1 MDEIIDIEIVDIKL
15 IEKALQLLSEKK
27 FSELR
32 TLLEEQNPADINDVI
47 DELSDEKSVLIYRLL
62 PKELAAEVF
71 VEMDSDK
78 QEYLINIFS
87 DSQLKDVLDELYYD
101 DTADI
106 IEEMPAT
113 VVKRILKVAS
123 PDVRKAVNELLKY
136 PEDSAGSIMT
146 TEFVRLRKSYTVEES
161 LEIIRNVGV
170 NKETIYTCYVT
181 DDKNHLI
188 GIVTA
193 KDLLLSERSEIIG
206 EIMEDNVISVNTLA
220 DTENIALMF
229 GKYDFLALPVVD
241 NEDRLVG
248 IITVDDAIDVM
259 QEETEEDFSK
269 ISAIT
274 PNDTEYLKTSVFKL
288 WASRIPWLMILM
300 ISATFTGMII
310 SKFESALAV
319 LPILTAFIPML
330 MGTGG
335 NAGSQASVTVIRGIS
350 LGQVEF
356 RVFFK
361 VLWKE
366 CRVSLLCGIVLGVAA
381 IGKVMLVDN
390 FLMKNP
396 EVTIFVALV
405 VGITLFATIVSAKII
420 GCALPLLA
428 KKIGLDPAVMAS
440 PLITTLIDTFRFGF
454 ISILQQLFSIY
465 EETSAVN
472 HQQTCFLSEI
482 RAVPAPVA
490 TAFITHIDSVG
501 RNRKLFLK
509 VITQK
514 SREFIC
520 GFGIDSA
527 VKLYLN
533 KCAVI
538 GIISSEPHLF
548 TVFNAAHKPAFTF
561 SGKNLNHASELS
573 F

>member
-15 IEKALQLLSEKK
+15 IEQALELLENKK

-32 TLLEEQNPADINDVI
+32 SLLEEQNPADINDVI

-106 IEEMPAT
+106 IEEMPAN

-146 TEFVRLRKSYTVEES
+146 TEFVRLRKSFTVEES
-161 LEIIRNVGV
+161 LEIIRSVGV

-181 DDKNHLI
+181 DEKNHLI

-193 KDLLLSERSEIIG
+193 KDLLLSERSEFID

-229 GKYDFLALPVVD
+229 SKYDFLALPVVD
-241 NEDRLVG
+241 NEERLVG

-356 RVFFK
+356 RDFFR

-366 CRVSLLCGIVLGVAA
+366 CRVSLLCGAVLGVAA

-390 FLMKNP
+390 LLMRNP
-396 EVTIFVALV
+396 EVTFFVALV

-428 KKIGLDPAVMAS
+428 KKTGLDPAVMAS
-440 PLITTLIDTFRFGF
+440 PLITTLIDTVSLLVYFYFAT
-454 ISILQQLFSIY
+454 IILDI
-465 EETSAVN
+465 
-472 HQQTCFLSEI
+472 
-482 RAVPAPVA
+482 
-490 TAFITHIDSVG
+490 
-501 RNRKLFLK
+501 
-509 VITQK
+509 
-514 SREFIC
+514 
-520 GFGIDSA
+520 
-527 VKLYLN
+527 
-533 KCAVI
+533 
-538 GIISSEPHLF
+538 
-548 TVFNAAHKPAFTF
+548 
-561 SGKNLNHASELS
+561 
-573 F
+573 

>member
-15 IEKALQLLSEKK
+15 IEKALELLGNKK

-32 TLLEEQNPADINDVI
+32 SLLEEQNPADINDVI

-106 IEEMPAT
+106 IEEMPAN

-193 KDLLLSERSEIIG
+193 KDLLLSDRSEIID
-206 EIMEDNVISVNTLA
+206 EIMEENVISVNTLA

-241 NEDRLVG
+241 KEDRLVG

-356 RVFFK
+356 RDFFR

-366 CRVSLLCGIVLGVAA
+366 CRVSLLCGVVLGVAA
-381 IGKVMLVDN
+381 VGKVMLVDN
-390 FLMKNP
+390 LLMNNP

-440 PLITTLIDTFRFGF
+440 PLITTLIDTVSLLVYFYFAT
-454 ISILQQLFSIY
+454 IILDI
-465 EETSAVN
+465 
-472 HQQTCFLSEI
+472 
-482 RAVPAPVA
+482 
-490 TAFITHIDSVG
+490 
-501 RNRKLFLK
+501 
-509 VITQK
+509 
-514 SREFIC
+514 
-520 GFGIDSA
+520 
-527 VKLYLN
+527 
-533 KCAVI
+533 
-538 GIISSEPHLF
+538 
-548 TVFNAAHKPAFTF
+548 
-561 SGKNLNHASELS
+561 
-573 F
+573 

>member
-1 MDEIIDIEIVDIKL
+1 MDENKEISLV
-15 IEKALQLLSEKK
+15 EQALVLLNEKK
-27 FSELR
+27 FAALR
-32 TLLEEQNPADINDVI
+32 TLLEDQNPADINDII
-47 DELSDEKSVLIYRLL
+47 DELSDEASVLLYRIL
-62 PKELAAEVF
+62 PKELASEVF
-71 VEMDSDK
+71 VEMDTDK
-78 QEYLINIFS
+78 QEFLINFFS
-87 DSQLKDVLDELYYD
+87 DSQLKDVFDELYYD

-106 IEEMPAT
+106 IEEMPAN
-113 VVKRILKVAS
+113 VVKRILKVVS
-123 PDVRKAVNELLKY
+123 PDMRKAVNELLKY

-146 TEFVRLRKSYTVEES
+146 TEFVRLKKSFTVADS
-161 LEIIRNVGV
+161 LDLIRSVGV

-181 DDKNHLI
+181 DEKNHLI

-193 KDLLLSERSEIIG
+193 KDLLLSELTESIS
-206 EIMEDNVISVNTLA
+206 EIMEENVISVNTLE
-220 DTENIALMF
+220 DTEEIVLMF

-241 NEDRLVG
+241 KENRLVG

-274 PNDTEYLKTSVFKL
+274 PNDTEYLKTSVMKL

-356 RVFFK
+356 RDFFR

-366 CRVSLLCGIVLGVAA
+366 CRVSILCGVVLGIAA

-390 FLMKNP
+390 LLMGNP

-405 VGITLFATIVSAKII
+405 VGLTLFATIVSAKLI

-428 KKIGLDPAVMAS
+428 KKTGLDPAVMAS
-440 PLITTLIDTFRFGF
+440 PLITTLIDTVSLLVYFYFA
-454 ISILQQLFSIY
+454 SLILNI
-465 EETSAVN
+465 
-472 HQQTCFLSEI
+472 
-482 RAVPAPVA
+482 
-490 TAFITHIDSVG
+490 
-501 RNRKLFLK
+501 
-509 VITQK
+509 
-514 SREFIC
+514 
-520 GFGIDSA
+520 
-527 VKLYLN
+527 
-533 KCAVI
+533 
-538 GIISSEPHLF
+538 
-548 TVFNAAHKPAFTF
+548 
-561 SGKNLNHASELS
+561 
-573 F
+573 

>member
-15 IEKALQLLSEKK
+15 IEKALELLEEKK

-32 TLLEEQNPADINDVI
+32 SLLEEQNPADINDVI

-161 LEIIRNVGV
+161 LEFIRSVGV

-193 KDLLLSERSEIIG
+193 KDLLLSDRNEIIAD
-206 EIMEDNVISVNTLA
+206 IMEDNVISVNTLA
-220 DTENIALMF
+220 DTESIALMF

-356 RVFFK
+356 RDFFR

-366 CRVSLLCGIVLGVAA
+366 CRVSLLCGIVLGLAA
-381 IGKVMLVDN
+381 VGKVMLVDN

-440 PLITTLIDTFRFGF
+440 PLITTLIDTVSLLVYFYF
-454 ISILQQLFSIY
+454 STVILNI
-465 EETSAVN
+465 
-472 HQQTCFLSEI
+472 
-482 RAVPAPVA
+482 
-490 TAFITHIDSVG
+490 
-501 RNRKLFLK
+501 
-509 VITQK
+509 
-514 SREFIC
+514 
-520 GFGIDSA
+520 
-527 VKLYLN
+527 
-533 KCAVI
+533 
-538 GIISSEPHLF
+538 
-548 TVFNAAHKPAFTF
+548 
-561 SGKNLNHASELS
+561 
-573 F
+573 

>member
-15 IEKALQLLSEKK
+15 IEKALELLGNKK

-32 TLLEEQNPADINDVI
+32 SLLEEQNPADINDVI

-106 IEEMPAT
+106 IEEMPAN

-193 KDLLLSERSEIIG
+193 KDLLLSDRSEIID
-206 EIMEDNVISVNTLA
+206 EIMEENVISVNTLA

-241 NEDRLVG
+241 KEDRLVG

-356 RVFFK
+356 RDFFR

-381 IGKVMLVDN
+381 VGKVMLVDN
-390 FLMKNP
+390 LLMNNP

-440 PLITTLIDTFRFGF
+440 PLITTLIDTVSLLVYFYFAT
-454 ISILQQLFSIY
+454 IILDI
-465 EETSAVN
+465 
-472 HQQTCFLSEI
+472 
-482 RAVPAPVA
+482 
-490 TAFITHIDSVG
+490 
-501 RNRKLFLK
+501 
-509 VITQK
+509 
-514 SREFIC
+514 
-520 GFGIDSA
+520 
-527 VKLYLN
+527 
-533 KCAVI
+533 
-538 GIISSEPHLF
+538 
-548 TVFNAAHKPAFTF
+548 
-561 SGKNLNHASELS
+561 
-573 F
+573 

>member
-1 MDEIIDIEIVDIKL
+1 MDESRENSLVEL
-15 IEKALQLLSEKK
+15 ALELLKVKDFIS
-27 FSELR
+27 LR
-32 TLLEEQNPADINDVI
+32 ELLEEQNPADINDII
-47 DELSDEKSVLIYRLL
+47 DELSDQQSFLIYRLL

-71 VEMDSDK
+71 VEMDTDK
-78 QEYLINIFS
+78 QEYLINFFS
-87 DSQLKDVLDELYYD
+87 DSQLKDVFDELYYD

-106 IEEMPAT
+106 IEEMPAS

-123 PDVRKAVNELLKY
+123 PDMRKAVNELLKY

-146 TEFVRLRKSYTVEES
+146 TEFVRLKKSFTVTES
-161 LEIIRNVGV
+161 LEYIRTVGV

-181 DDKNHLI
+181 DEKNHLI

-193 KDLLLSERSEIIG
+193 KDLLLSELDIEVG
-206 EIMEDNVISVNTLA
+206 EIMEDNVISVNTLE
-220 DTENIALMF
+220 DSEEIALMF

-241 NEDRLVG
+241 KENRLVG

-259 QEETEEDFSK
+259 QEEADEDLAM
-269 ISAIT
+269 ISAVT
-274 PNDTEYLKTSVFKL
+274 PGDTEYLKTSVFKL

-350 LGQVEF
+350 LGQIEF
-356 RVFFK
+356 KDFLK

-366 CRVSLLCGIVLGVAA
+366 CRVSVLCGIILAVAA

-390 FLMKNP
+390 LLMHNP
-396 EVTIFVALV
+396 DVTFFVALV
-405 VGITLFATIVSAKII
+405 VGLTLFATIVSAKLI

-440 PLITTLIDTFRFGF
+440 PLITTLIDT
-454 ISILQQLFSIY
+454 ISLLVYFYFATIILNI
-465 EETSAVN
+465 
-472 HQQTCFLSEI
+472 
-482 RAVPAPVA
+482 
-490 TAFITHIDSVG
+490 
-501 RNRKLFLK
+501 
-509 VITQK
+509 
-514 SREFIC
+514 
-520 GFGIDSA
+520 
-527 VKLYLN
+527 
-533 KCAVI
+533 
-538 GIISSEPHLF
+538 
-548 TVFNAAHKPAFTF
+548 
-561 SGKNLNHASELS
+561 
-573 F
+573 

>member
-15 IEKALQLLSEKK
+15 IEKALELLENKR
-27 FSELR
+27 FAELKS
-32 TLLEEQNPADINDVI
+32 LLEEQNPVDINDII
-47 DELSDEKSVLIYRLL
+47 DELTDEKSVLIYRLL
-62 PKELAAEVF
+62 PKEIAAEVF
-71 VEMDSDK
+71 VEMDSDR

-106 IEEMPAT
+106 IEEMPAN

-136 PEDSAGSIMT
+136 PDDSAGSIMT
-146 TEFVRLRKSYTVEES
+146 TEFVRLRKSFTVEES
-161 LEIIRNVGV
+161 LDFIRSVGV

-193 KDLLLSERSEIIG
+193 KDLLLSDRSEFIS

-356 RVFFK
+356 SDFFK

-366 CRVSLLCGIVLGVAA
+366 CRVSILCGAVLGITAV
-381 IGKVMLVDN
+381 GKVMLVDN
-390 FLMKNP
+390 ILMQNP
-396 EVTIFVALV
+396 DVTIFVAIV
-405 VGITLFATIVSAKII
+405 VGLTLFATIVSAKII
-420 GCALPLLA
+420 GCALPLIA
-428 KKIGLDPAVMAS
+428 KKTGLDPAVMAS
-440 PLITTLIDTFRFGF
+440 PLITTLIDTVSLLVYFYFAT
-454 ISILQQLFSIY
+454 IILNI
-465 EETSAVN
+465 
-472 HQQTCFLSEI
+472 
-482 RAVPAPVA
+482 
-490 TAFITHIDSVG
+490 
-501 RNRKLFLK
+501 
-509 VITQK
+509 
-514 SREFIC
+514 
-520 GFGIDSA
+520 
-527 VKLYLN
+527 
-533 KCAVI
+533 
-538 GIISSEPHLF
+538 
-548 TVFNAAHKPAFTF
+548 
-561 SGKNLNHASELS
+561 
-573 F
+573 

>member
-1 MDEIIDIEIVDIKL
+1 MDENKEISLV
-15 IEKALQLLSEKK
+15 EQALELLNEKK
-27 FSELR
+27 FAALR
-32 TLLEEQNPADINDVI
+32 TLLEDQNPADINDII
-47 DELSDEKSVLIYRLL
+47 DELSDEASVLLYRIL
-62 PKELAAEVF
+62 PKELASEVF
-71 VEMDSDK
+71 VEMDTDK
-78 QEYLINIFS
+78 QEFLINFFS
-87 DSQLKDVLDELYYD
+87 DSQLKDVFDELYYD

-106 IEEMPAT
+106 IEEMPAN
-113 VVKRILKVAS
+113 VVKRILKVVS
-123 PDVRKAVNELLKY
+123 PDMRKAVNELLKY

-146 TEFVRLRKSYTVEES
+146 TEFVRLKKSFTVADS
-161 LEIIRNVGV
+161 LDLIRSVGV

-181 DDKNHLI
+181 DEKNHLI

-193 KDLLLSERSEIIG
+193 KDLLLSELTESVS
-206 EIMEDNVISVNTLA
+206 EIMEENVISVNTLE
-220 DTENIALMF
+220 DREEIVLMF

-241 NEDRLVG
+241 KENRLVG

-274 PNDTEYLKTSVFKL
+274 PSDTEYLKTSVLKL

-356 RVFFK
+356 RDFFK

-366 CRVSLLCGIVLGVAA
+366 CRVSILCGIVLGIAA

-390 FLMKNP
+390 LLMGNP

-405 VGITLFATIVSAKII
+405 VGLTLFATIVSAKII

-428 KKIGLDPAVMAS
+428 KKTGLDPAVMAS
-440 PLITTLIDTFRFGF
+440 PLITTLIDTVSLLVYFYFA
-454 ISILQQLFSIY
+454 SLILNI
-465 EETSAVN
+465 
-472 HQQTCFLSEI
+472 
-482 RAVPAPVA
+482 
-490 TAFITHIDSVG
+490 
-501 RNRKLFLK
+501 
-509 VITQK
+509 
-514 SREFIC
+514 
-520 GFGIDSA
+520 
-527 VKLYLN
+527 
-533 KCAVI
+533 
-538 GIISSEPHLF
+538 
-548 TVFNAAHKPAFTF
+548 
-561 SGKNLNHASELS
+561 
-573 F
+573 

>member
-1 MDEIIDIEIVDIKL
+1 MDEIIDIEIVDVKL
-15 IEKALQLLSEKK
+15 IEKALELLESKR
-27 FSELR
+27 FSELKG
-32 TLLEEQNPADINDVI
+32 LLEEQNPVDINDII
-47 DELSDEKSVLIYRLL
+47 DELNDEKSVLIYRLL

-106 IEEMPAT
+106 IEEMPAN
-113 VVKRILKVAS
+113 VVKRILKVVS
-123 PDVRKAVNELLKY
+123 PDVRKAVNNLLKY
-136 PEDSAGSIMT
+136 PDDSAGSIMT
-146 TEFVRLRKSYTVEES
+146 TEFVRLRKSFTVEES
-161 LEIIRNVGV
+161 LDFIRSVGV

-193 KDLLLSERSEIIG
+193 KDLLLSDRTQFIS

-220 DTENIALMF
+220 DTENIALIF
-229 GKYDFLALPVVD
+229 SKYDFLALPVVD

-356 RVFFK
+356 NDFFK

-366 CRVSLLCGIVLGVAA
+366 CRVSILCGVVLGIAA
-381 IGKVMLVDN
+381 VGKVMLVDN
-390 FLMKNP
+390 ILMKNP

-405 VGITLFATIVSAKII
+405 VGLTLFATIVSAKII

-428 KKIGLDPAVMAS
+428 KKTGLDPAVMAS
-440 PLITTLIDTFRFGF
+440 PLITTLIDTVSLLVYFYFAT
-454 ISILQQLFSIY
+454 IILNI
-465 EETSAVN
+465 
-472 HQQTCFLSEI
+472 
-482 RAVPAPVA
+482 
-490 TAFITHIDSVG
+490 
-501 RNRKLFLK
+501 
-509 VITQK
+509 
-514 SREFIC
+514 
-520 GFGIDSA
+520 
-527 VKLYLN
+527 
-533 KCAVI
+533 
-538 GIISSEPHLF
+538 
-548 TVFNAAHKPAFTF
+548 
-561 SGKNLNHASELS
+561 
-573 F
+573 

>member
-15 IEKALQLLSEKK
+15 IEKALDLLENKR

-32 TLLEEQNPADINDVI
+32 SLLEEQNPADINDVI

-106 IEEMPAT
+106 IEEMPAN

-193 KDLLLSERSEIIG
+193 KDLLLSDRSEIID

-220 DTENIALMF
+220 DTESIALMF

-356 RVFFK
+356 RDFFR

-381 IGKVMLVDN
+381 VGKVMLVDN

-440 PLITTLIDTFRFGF
+440 PLITTLIDTVSLLVYFYFAT
-454 ISILQQLFSIY
+454 IILNI
-465 EETSAVN
+465 
-472 HQQTCFLSEI
+472 
-482 RAVPAPVA
+482 
-490 TAFITHIDSVG
+490 
-501 RNRKLFLK
+501 
-509 VITQK
+509 
-514 SREFIC
+514 
-520 GFGIDSA
+520 
-527 VKLYLN
+527 
-533 KCAVI
+533 
-538 GIISSEPHLF
+538 
-548 TVFNAAHKPAFTF
+548 
-561 SGKNLNHASELS
+561 
-573 F
+573 

>member
-15 IEKALQLLSEKK
+15 VEKALELLEEKK

-32 TLLEEQNPADINDVI
+32 SLLEEQNPADINDVI

-146 TEFVRLRKSYTVEES
+146 TEFVRLRKSYSVEES
-161 LEIIRNVGV
+161 LEFIRSVGV

-193 KDLLLSERSEIIG
+193 KDLLLSERNEIIAD
-206 EIMEDNVISVNTLA
+206 IMEDNVISVNTLA
-220 DTENIALMF
+220 DTESIALMF

-356 RVFFK
+356 RDFFR

-381 IGKVMLVDN
+381 VGKVMLVDN

-440 PLITTLIDTFRFGF
+440 PLITTLIDTVSLLVYFYFATV
-454 ISILQQLFSIY
+454 ILNI
-465 EETSAVN
+465 
-472 HQQTCFLSEI
+472 
-482 RAVPAPVA
+482 
-490 TAFITHIDSVG
+490 
-501 RNRKLFLK
+501 
-509 VITQK
+509 
-514 SREFIC
+514 
-520 GFGIDSA
+520 
-527 VKLYLN
+527 
-533 KCAVI
+533 
-538 GIISSEPHLF
+538 
-548 TVFNAAHKPAFTF
+548 
-561 SGKNLNHASELS
+561 
-573 F
+573 

>member
-1 MDEIIDIEIVDIKL
+1 MDEIIDAALVDQAIE
-15 IEKALQLLSEKK
+15 LLNNKK
-27 FSELR
+27 FAALR
-32 TLLEEQNPADINDVI
+32 TLLEEQNPADINDII
-47 DELSDEKSVLIYRLL
+47 DELSDEKSVLVYRLL

-78 QEYLINIFS
+78 QEFLINFFS
-87 DSQLKDVLDELYYD
+87 DSQLKDVFDELYYD

-113 VVKRILKVAS
+113 VVKRILRVVS
-123 PDVRKAVNELLKY
+123 PDMRKAVNELLKY

-146 TEFVRLRKSYTVEES
+146 TEFVRLKKFFTVQDS
-161 LEIIRNVGV
+161 LDLIRSVGV

-181 DDKNHLI
+181 DEKNHLI

-193 KDLLLSERSEIIG
+193 KDLLLSDLNEPIS
-206 EIMEDNVISVNTLA
+206 EIMEENVIMVNTYD
-220 DTENIALMF
+220 DTEQIVLMF
-229 GKYDFLALPVVD
+229 SKYDFLALPVVD
-241 NEDRLVG
+241 KENRLVG

-274 PNDTEYLKTSVFKL
+274 PSDTEYLKTPVLKL

-310 SKFESALAV
+310 SGFESALAV

-356 RVFFK
+356 RDFFR

-366 CRVSLLCGIVLGVAA
+366 CRVSLLCGAVLGVAA

-405 VGITLFATIVSAKII
+405 VGLTLFATIVSAKLI
-420 GCALPLLA
+420 GCALPLIA
-428 KKIGLDPAVMAS
+428 KKVGLDPAVMAS
-440 PLITTLIDTFRFGF
+440 PLITTLIDTVSLLVYFYF
-454 ISILQQLFSIY
+454 
-465 EETSAVN
+465 
-472 HQQTCFLSEI
+472 
-482 RAVPAPVA
+482 A
-490 TAFITHIDSVG
+490 TLLLDI
-501 RNRKLFLK
+501 
-509 VITQK
+509 
-514 SREFIC
+514 
-520 GFGIDSA
+520 
-527 VKLYLN
+527 
-533 KCAVI
+533 
-538 GIISSEPHLF
+538 
-548 TVFNAAHKPAFTF
+548 
-561 SGKNLNHASELS
+561 
-573 F
+573 

>member
-15 IEKALQLLSEKK
+15 IEKALALLGDKK

-32 TLLEEQNPADINDVI
+32 SLLEEQNPADINDVI

-106 IEEMPAT
+106 IEEMPAN

-161 LEIIRNVGV
+161 LEIIRSVGV

-356 RVFFK
+356 RDFFR

-381 IGKVMLVDN
+381 VGKVMLVDN
-390 FLMKNP
+390 LLMKNP
-396 EVTIFVALV
+396 EVTVFVALV

-440 PLITTLIDTFRFGF
+440 PLITTLIDTVSLLVYFYFAT
-454 ISILQQLFSIY
+454 IILNI
-465 EETSAVN
+465 
-472 HQQTCFLSEI
+472 
-482 RAVPAPVA
+482 
-490 TAFITHIDSVG
+490 
-501 RNRKLFLK
+501 
-509 VITQK
+509 
-514 SREFIC
+514 
-520 GFGIDSA
+520 
-527 VKLYLN
+527 
-533 KCAVI
+533 
-538 GIISSEPHLF
+538 
-548 TVFNAAHKPAFTF
+548 
-561 SGKNLNHASELS
+561 
-573 F
+573 

>member
-1 MDEIIDIEIVDIKL
+1 MDDIIDIEIIDIKL
-15 IEKALQLLSEKK
+15 IEQALELLEKK
-27 FSELR
+27 RFPELR
-32 TLLEEQNPADINDVI
+32 SLLEEQNPADINDII

-78 QEYLINIFS
+78 QAYLINIFS

-106 IEEMPAT
+106 IEEMPAN

-146 TEFVRLRKSYTVEES
+146 TEFVRLRRSYTVEES
-161 LEIIRNVGV
+161 LDYIRSVGV

-193 KDLLLSERSEIIG
+193 KDLLLAERKEIVSD
-206 EIMEDNVISVNTLA
+206 IMEENVISVNTLA

-356 RVFFK
+356 SDFFK

-366 CRVSLLCGIVLGVAA
+366 CRVSILCGTVLGVAA
-381 IGKVMLVDN
+381 VGKVMLVDN

-440 PLITTLIDTFRFGF
+440 PLITTLIDTVSLLVYFYFAT
-454 ISILQQLFSIY
+454 IILNI
-465 EETSAVN
+465 
-472 HQQTCFLSEI
+472 
-482 RAVPAPVA
+482 
-490 TAFITHIDSVG
+490 
-501 RNRKLFLK
+501 
-509 VITQK
+509 
-514 SREFIC
+514 
-520 GFGIDSA
+520 
-527 VKLYLN
+527 
-533 KCAVI
+533 
-538 GIISSEPHLF
+538 
-548 TVFNAAHKPAFTF
+548 
-561 SGKNLNHASELS
+561 
-573 F
+573 

>member
-15 IEKALQLLSEKK
+15 IEKALQLLAEKK

-146 TEFVRLRKSYTVEES
+146 TEFVRLRKSYTVEQS
-161 LEIIRNVGV
+161 LEIIRSVGV

-193 KDLLLSERSEIIG
+193 KDLLLSERSEIID

-259 QEETEEDFSK
+259 Q
-269 ISAIT
+269 
-274 PNDTEYLKTSVFKL
+274 
-288 WASRIPWLMILM
+288 
-300 ISATFTGMII
+300 
-310 SKFESALAV
+310 
-319 LPILTAFIPML
+319 
-330 MGTGG
+330 
-335 NAGSQASVTVIRGIS
+335 
-350 LGQVEF
+350 
-356 RVFFK
+356 
-361 VLWKE
+361 
-366 CRVSLLCGIVLGVAA
+366 
-381 IGKVMLVDN
+381 
-390 FLMKNP
+390 
-396 EVTIFVALV
+396 
-405 VGITLFATIVSAKII
+405 
-420 GCALPLLA
+420 
-428 KKIGLDPAVMAS
+428 
-440 PLITTLIDTFRFGF
+440 
-454 ISILQQLFSIY
+454 
-465 EETSAVN
+465 
-472 HQQTCFLSEI
+472 
-482 RAVPAPVA
+482 
-490 TAFITHIDSVG
+490 
-501 RNRKLFLK
+501 
-509 VITQK
+509 
-514 SREFIC
+514 
-520 GFGIDSA
+520 
-527 VKLYLN
+527 
-533 KCAVI
+533 
-538 GIISSEPHLF
+538 
-548 TVFNAAHKPAFTF
+548 
-561 SGKNLNHASELS
+561 
-573 F
+573 

>member
-15 IEKALQLLSEKK
+15 IEKALELLGEKK
-27 FSELR
+27 FSDLR
-32 TLLEEQNPADINDVI
+32 SLLEEQNPADINDVI

-161 LEIIRNVGV
+161 LEFIRSVGV

-193 KDLLLSERSEIIG
+193 KDLLLSERNEIIAD
-206 EIMEDNVISVNTLA
+206 IMEDNVISVNTLA
-220 DTENIALMF
+220 DTESIALMF

-356 RVFFK
+356 RDFFR

-381 IGKVMLVDN
+381 VGKVMLVDN

-440 PLITTLIDTFRFGF
+440 PLITTLIDTVSLLVYFYFATV
-454 ISILQQLFSIY
+454 ILNI
-465 EETSAVN
+465 
-472 HQQTCFLSEI
+472 
-482 RAVPAPVA
+482 
-490 TAFITHIDSVG
+490 
-501 RNRKLFLK
+501 
-509 VITQK
+509 
-514 SREFIC
+514 
-520 GFGIDSA
+520 
-527 VKLYLN
+527 
-533 KCAVI
+533 
-538 GIISSEPHLF
+538 
-548 TVFNAAHKPAFTF
+548 
-561 SGKNLNHASELS
+561 
-573 F
+573 

>member
-1 MDEIIDIEIVDIKL
+1 MDENKEISLV
-15 IEKALQLLSEKK
+15 EQALELLNEKK
-27 FSELR
+27 FAALR
-32 TLLEEQNPADINDVI
+32 TLLEDQNPADINDII
-47 DELSDEKSVLIYRLL
+47 DELSDEASVLLYRIL
-62 PKELAAEVF
+62 PKELASEVF
-71 VEMDSDK
+71 VEMDTDK
-78 QEYLINIFS
+78 QEFLINFFS
-87 DSQLKDVLDELYYD
+87 DSQLKDVFDELYYD

-106 IEEMPAT
+106 IEEMPAN
-113 VVKRILKVAS
+113 VVKRILKVVS
-123 PDVRKAVNELLKY
+123 PDMRKAVNELLKY

-146 TEFVRLRKSYTVEES
+146 TEFVRLKKSFTVADS
-161 LEIIRNVGV
+161 LDLIRSVGV

-181 DDKNHLI
+181 DEKNHLI

-193 KDLLLSERSEIIG
+193 KDLLLSELTESVS
-206 EIMEDNVISVNTLA
+206 EIMEENVISVNTLE
-220 DTENIALMF
+220 DTEEIVLMF

-241 NEDRLVG
+241 KENRLVG

-274 PNDTEYLKTSVFKL
+274 PSDTEYLKTSVLKL

-356 RVFFK
+356 RDFFK

-366 CRVSLLCGIVLGVAA
+366 CRVSVLCGIVLGIAA

-390 FLMKNP
+390 LLMGNP
-396 EVTIFVALV
+396 DVTIFVALV
-405 VGITLFATIVSAKII
+405 VGLTLFATIVSAKII

-428 KKIGLDPAVMAS
+428 KKTGLDPAVMAS
-440 PLITTLIDTFRFGF
+440 PLITTLIDTVSLLVYFYFA
-454 ISILQQLFSIY
+454 SLILNI
-465 EETSAVN
+465 
-472 HQQTCFLSEI
+472 
-482 RAVPAPVA
+482 
-490 TAFITHIDSVG
+490 
-501 RNRKLFLK
+501 
-509 VITQK
+509 
-514 SREFIC
+514 
-520 GFGIDSA
+520 
-527 VKLYLN
+527 
-533 KCAVI
+533 
-538 GIISSEPHLF
+538 
-548 TVFNAAHKPAFTF
+548 
-561 SGKNLNHASELS
+561 
-573 F
+573 

>member
-1 MDEIIDIEIVDIKL
+1 MDENKKIDIVE
-15 IEKALQLLSEKK
+15 EALRLLEEKK
-27 FSELR
+27 FAELR
-32 TLLEEQNPADINDVI
+32 TLLEEQNPADINDII

-78 QEYLINIFS
+78 QEFLINFFS
-87 DSQLKDVLDELYYD
+87 DSQLKDVFDELYYD

-113 VVKRILKVAS
+113 VVKRILKVVS
-123 PDVRKAVNELLKY
+123 PDMRKAVNELLKY

-146 TEFVRLRKSYTVEES
+146 TEFVRLKKSYTVSES

-193 KDLLLSERSEIIG
+193 KDLLLSDLDESID
-206 EIMEDNVISVNTLA
+206 EIMEENVISVNTLE
-220 DTENIALMF
+220 DTEQIVLMF

-241 NEDRLVG
+241 KENRLVG

-269 ISAIT
+269 ISGMT

-310 SKFESALAV
+310 SKFENALST

-350 LGQVEF
+350 LGQIEF
-356 RVFFK
+356 KDFLK

-366 CRVSLLCGIVLGVAA
+366 CRVSLLCGIVLGVAS
-381 IGKVMLVDN
+381 IIKVILVDN
-390 FLMKNP
+390 MLMNNP
-396 EVTIFVALV
+396 EVTIFVAVV
-405 VGITLFATIVSAKII
+405 VGLTLLATIVSAKLI

-440 PLITTLIDTFRFGF
+440 PLITTLIDTVSLLVYFYFAT
-454 ISILQQLFSIY
+454 IILNI
-465 EETSAVN
+465 
-472 HQQTCFLSEI
+472 
-482 RAVPAPVA
+482 
-490 TAFITHIDSVG
+490 
-501 RNRKLFLK
+501 
-509 VITQK
+509 
-514 SREFIC
+514 
-520 GFGIDSA
+520 
-527 VKLYLN
+527 
-533 KCAVI
+533 
-538 GIISSEPHLF
+538 
-548 TVFNAAHKPAFTF
+548 
-561 SGKNLNHASELS
+561 
-573 F
+573 

>member
-1 MDEIIDIEIVDIKL
+1 MDENKEISLV
-15 IEKALQLLSEKK
+15 EQALELLNEKK
-27 FSELR
+27 FAALR
-32 TLLEEQNPADINDVI
+32 TLLEDQNPADINDII
-47 DELSDEKSVLIYRLL
+47 DELSDEASVLLYRIL
-62 PKELAAEVF
+62 PKELASEVF
-71 VEMDSDK
+71 VEMDTDK
-78 QEYLINIFS
+78 QEFLINFFS
-87 DSQLKDVLDELYYD
+87 DSQLKDVFDELYYD

-106 IEEMPAT
+106 IEEMPAN
-113 VVKRILKVAS
+113 VVKRILKVVS
-123 PDVRKAVNELLKY
+123 PDMRKAVNELLKY

-146 TEFVRLRKSYTVEES
+146 TEFVRLKKSFTVADS
-161 LEIIRNVGV
+161 LDLIRSVGV

-181 DDKNHLI
+181 DEKNHLI

-193 KDLLLSERSEIIG
+193 KDLLLSELTESVS
-206 EIMEDNVISVNTLA
+206 EIMEENVISVNTLE
-220 DTENIALMF
+220 DTEEIVLMF

-241 NEDRLVG
+241 KENRLVG

-274 PNDTEYLKTSVFKL
+274 PSDTEYLKTSVLKL

-356 RVFFK
+356 RDFFK

-366 CRVSLLCGIVLGVAA
+366 CRVSVLCGVVLGIAA

-390 FLMKNP
+390 LLMGNP

-405 VGITLFATIVSAKII
+405 VGLTLFATIVSAKII

-428 KKIGLDPAVMAS
+428 KKTGLDPAVMAS
-440 PLITTLIDTFRFGF
+440 PLITTLIDTVSLLVYFYFA
-454 ISILQQLFSIY
+454 SLILNI
-465 EETSAVN
+465 
-472 HQQTCFLSEI
+472 
-482 RAVPAPVA
+482 
-490 TAFITHIDSVG
+490 
-501 RNRKLFLK
+501 
-509 VITQK
+509 
-514 SREFIC
+514 
-520 GFGIDSA
+520 
-527 VKLYLN
+527 
-533 KCAVI
+533 
-538 GIISSEPHLF
+538 
-548 TVFNAAHKPAFTF
+548 
-561 SGKNLNHASELS
+561 
-573 F
+573 

>member
-1 MDEIIDIEIVDIKL
+1 MDENGITLVEQ
-15 IEKALQLLSEKK
+15 ALGLLNDKK
-27 FSELR
+27 FAALR
-32 TLLEEQNPADINDVI
+32 TLLEDQNPADINDII
-47 DELSDEKSVLIYRLL
+47 DELSDEASVLLYRIL
-62 PKELAAEVF
+62 PKELASEVF

-78 QEYLINIFS
+78 QELLINFFS
-87 DSQLKDVLDELYYD
+87 DSQLKDVFDELYYD

-106 IEEMPAT
+106 IEEMPAN
-113 VVKRILKVAS
+113 VVKRILKVVS
-123 PDVRKAVNELLKY
+123 PDMRKAVNELLKY
-136 PEDSAGSIMT
+136 PDDSAGSIMT
-146 TEFVRLRKSYTVEES
+146 TEFVRLKKSFTVEDS
-161 LEIIRNVGV
+161 LDLIRSVGV

-181 DDKNHLI
+181 DEKNHLI

-193 KDLLLSERSEIIG
+193 KDLLLSELTESIS
-206 EIMEDNVISVNTLA
+206 EIMEENVISVNTLE
-220 DTENIALMF
+220 DTEEIVLMF

-241 NEDRLVG
+241 KENRLVG

-274 PNDTEYLKTSVFKL
+274 PSDTEYLKTSVLKL

-356 RVFFK
+356 RDFFR

-366 CRVSLLCGIVLGVAA
+366 CRVSILCGIVLGIAA

-390 FLMKNP
+390 LLMGNP

-405 VGITLFATIVSAKII
+405 VGLTLFATIVSAKLI

-428 KKIGLDPAVMAS
+428 KKTGLDPAVMAS
-440 PLITTLIDTFRFGF
+440 PLITTLIDTVSLLVYFYFA
-454 ISILQQLFSIY
+454 SLILNI
-465 EETSAVN
+465 
-472 HQQTCFLSEI
+472 
-482 RAVPAPVA
+482 
-490 TAFITHIDSVG
+490 
-501 RNRKLFLK
+501 
-509 VITQK
+509 
-514 SREFIC
+514 
-520 GFGIDSA
+520 
-527 VKLYLN
+527 
-533 KCAVI
+533 
-538 GIISSEPHLF
+538 
-548 TVFNAAHKPAFTF
+548 
-561 SGKNLNHASELS
+561 
-573 F
+573 

>member
-1 MDEIIDIEIVDIKL
+1 MDEIIDIEIIDIKL
-15 IEKALQLLSEKK
+15 IEQALELLENKK

-32 TLLEEQNPADINDVI
+32 SLLEEQNPADINDVI
-47 DELSDEKSVLIYRLL
+47 DELSDEKSVLVYRLL

-106 IEEMPAT
+106 IEEMPAN

-123 PDVRKAVNELLKY
+123 PDVRKAVNDLLKY
-136 PEDSAGSIMT
+136 PDNSAGSIMT

-161 LEIIRNVGV
+161 LDFIRSVGV

-181 DDKNHLI
+181 DEKNHLI

-241 NEDRLVG
+241 KEDRLVG

-274 PNDTEYLKTSVFKL
+274 PNDTEYLKTPVIKL

-356 RVFFK
+356 RDFFK

-366 CRVSLLCGIVLGVAA
+366 CRVSLLCGIILGIAA

-390 FLMKNP
+390 LLMRNP

-405 VGITLFATIVSAKII
+405 VGITLFATIVSAKLI

-428 KKIGLDPAVMAS
+428 KKTGLDPAVMAS
-440 PLITTLIDTFRFGF
+440 PLITTLIDTVSLLVYFYFAT
-454 ISILQQLFSIY
+454 IILNI
-465 EETSAVN
+465 
-472 HQQTCFLSEI
+472 
-482 RAVPAPVA
+482 
-490 TAFITHIDSVG
+490 
-501 RNRKLFLK
+501 
-509 VITQK
+509 
-514 SREFIC
+514 
-520 GFGIDSA
+520 
-527 VKLYLN
+527 
-533 KCAVI
+533 
-538 GIISSEPHLF
+538 
-548 TVFNAAHKPAFTF
+548 
-561 SGKNLNHASELS
+561 
-573 F
+573 

>member
-15 IEKALQLLSEKK
+15 IEKALELLEEKK

-32 TLLEEQNPADINDVI
+32 SLLEEQNPADINDVI

-136 PEDSAGSIMT
+136 HEDSAGSIMT

-161 LEIIRNVGV
+161 LEFIRSVGV

-193 KDLLLSERSEIIG
+193 KDLLLSERNEIIAD
-206 EIMEDNVISVNTLA
+206 IMEDNVISVNTLA
-220 DTENIALMF
+220 DTESIALMF

-335 NAGSQASVTVIRGIS
+335 NAGSQASVTVIRGLS

-356 RVFFK
+356 RDFFR

-381 IGKVMLVDN
+381 VGKVMLVDN

-440 PLITTLIDTFRFGF
+440 PLITTLIDTVSLLVYFYFATV
-454 ISILQQLFSIY
+454 ILNI
-465 EETSAVN
+465 
-472 HQQTCFLSEI
+472 
-482 RAVPAPVA
+482 
-490 TAFITHIDSVG
+490 
-501 RNRKLFLK
+501 
-509 VITQK
+509 
-514 SREFIC
+514 
-520 GFGIDSA
+520 
-527 VKLYLN
+527 
-533 KCAVI
+533 
-538 GIISSEPHLF
+538 
-548 TVFNAAHKPAFTF
+548 
-561 SGKNLNHASELS
+561 
-573 F
+573 

>member
-1 MDEIIDIEIVDIKL
+1 MDEIIDVKL
-15 IEKALQLLSEKK
+15 IEKALVLLEEKK
-27 FSELR
+27 FAELR
-32 TLLEEQNPADINDVI
+32 TLLEEQNPVDINDII

-71 VEMDSDK
+71 VEMDTDK
-78 QEYLINIFS
+78 QEFLINFFS
-87 DSQLKDVLDELYYD
+87 DSQLKDVFDELYYD

-113 VVKRILKVAS
+113 VVKRILRVVS
-123 PDVRKAVNELLKY
+123 PDMRKAVNELLKY

-146 TEFVRLRKSYTVEES
+146 TEFVRLKKSYTVEES
-161 LEIIRNVGV
+161 LDFIRSVGV

-193 KDLLLSERSEIIG
+193 KDLLLADRDEVIS
-206 EIMEDNVISVNTLA
+206 EIMEENVISVNTIT

-229 GKYDFLALPVVD
+229 SKYDFLALPVVD
-241 NEDRLVG
+241 KEDRLVG

-274 PNDTEYLKTSVFKL
+274 PNDTEYLKTSAFKL

-300 ISATFTGMII
+300 LSSTFTGMII
-310 SKFESALAV
+310 SKFENALAV

-356 RVFFK
+356 RDFFR
-361 VLWKE
+361 VMWKE
-366 CRVSLLCGIVLGVAA
+366 ARVSILCGIVLAVAA
-381 IGKVMLVDN
+381 ICKVMLVDN
-390 FLMKNP
+390 MLMNNP

-405 VGITLFATIVSAKII
+405 VGITLFATIVSAKLI

-440 PLITTLIDTFRFGF
+440 PLITTLIDTVSLLVYFYFATV
-454 ISILQQLFSIY
+454 ILNI
-465 EETSAVN
+465 
-472 HQQTCFLSEI
+472 
-482 RAVPAPVA
+482 
-490 TAFITHIDSVG
+490 
-501 RNRKLFLK
+501 
-509 VITQK
+509 
-514 SREFIC
+514 
-520 GFGIDSA
+520 
-527 VKLYLN
+527 
-533 KCAVI
+533 
-538 GIISSEPHLF
+538 
-548 TVFNAAHKPAFTF
+548 
-561 SGKNLNHASELS
+561 
-573 F
+573 